1 MAAGINDKF
10 RKKRSNFS
18 TTLSSGINDTV
29 QTIPLTSVA
38 GLATDTAIGL
48 TIDRVDADN
57 EPTPSLM
64 ERVIGVLSSNDL
76 TLAVRGAD
84 NTTAKSHNNN
94 AVVEDL
100 WDADT
105 WNDAIDGFLVEHDQD
120 GTHDSTLIAKL
131 AGSQTFT
138 GAKTFGSALLL
149 ATRPK
154 ITTSIDDSNGNE
166 VIQITATSSA
176 VNQIHIIN
184 SATGNAVQIAAAGGD
199 TDIDLKLLAKG
210 AGQINVG
217 SGAFQTPQTYSPSAA
232 ATATLDLS
240 LGNEHRITMPA
251 GNITIALSN
260 AKVGQKFLV
269 AITQDGTGGRTVT
282 WFSTIRWVGGVTPTL
297 TSTLNKR
304 DVFGFIV
311 TGSGTYDGFI
321 VGQNI

>member
-18 TTLSSGINDTV
+18 TTLSAGINNSV
-29 QTIPLTSVA
+29 QTIPLTSVS

-48 TIDRVDADN
+48 TIDRVDSDDN
-57 EPTPSLM
+57 PTPLLM
-64 ERVIGVLSSNDL
+64 ERVIGIISSNDL
-76 TLAVRGAD
+76 TLALRGQD
-84 NTTAKSHNNN
+84 NTTAKSHDSG

-120 GTHDSTLIAKL
+120 GTHDATIIAKL

-149 ATRPK
+149 ATRPR
-154 ITTSIDDSNGNE
+154 ITTSIDDSGGNE
-166 VIQITATSSA
+166 VIQITATASA

-199 TDIDLKLLAKG
+199 TNIDLKLLAKG
-210 AGQINVG
+210 SGEINMG
-217 SGAFQTPQTYSPSAA
+217 SGVYQTPQTYSPSGGG
-232 ATATLDLS
+232 TATLDLS
-240 LGNEHRITMPA
+240 LGNDHEITMPA

-260 AKVGQKFLV
+260 AKVGQKFLI
-269 AITQDGTGGRTVT
+269 AINQDGTGGRTVT

-297 TSTLNKR
+297 TTTGSKR
-304 DVFGFIV
+304 DVFGFKV